1 MKHFNL
7 PLNFAQFSDGTS
19 VIYQLY
25 VYGVKIVE
33 KSNEKYTNDQLRD
46 FLYKQTKHTKCTYSF
61 KAAQKRVENFSEK
74 FGDFPIMI
82 TNVGK
87 KTVYV
92 LNTL

>member
-19 VIYQLY
+19 VIYILY

-33 KSNEKYTNDQLRD
+33 KSSEKYTNDELRD
-46 FLYKQTKHTKCTYSF
+46 FLYKQVKHTKCTYSF
-61 KAAQKRVENFSEK
+61 KAANKRVEKFSEK
-74 FGDFPIMI
+74 FGEFPIMI
-82 TNVGK
+82 TKVGK
-87 KTVYV
+87 KAVYV